1 MCTGRGS
8 TTPCRTVPPLRAVP
22 LCTLRVRR
30 TAEAAPTRNQEP
42 TALRAGLSE
51 APIALRAGRREA
63 KAEAPRPACHFKAE
77 SLRPTTAARTGP
89 PDPGGRSQAR
99 RRPACGHARRTSPP
113 APDDSAGCRHGFR
126 LASTASRSCTQRA
139 DAAPAF
145 AVDRSLSGRSR
156 LGCSRRADLGL
167 LRSKT
172 AHGAAGLCV
181 AAPAARS
188 RPVVNGRTERRKI
201 EAASSRRRWTLG
213 PPRWIAA
220 GVPVLPLSGA
230 LGSNS
235 AAVSA
240 RHELRW
246 RLQSC
251 RMSFRFT

>member
-1 MCTGRGS
+1 MPQPVCTGRGS
-8 TTPCRTVPPLRAVP
+8 TTPRAVRRPPRAVP
-22 LCTLRVRR
+22 LCALRVRR

-42 TALRAGLSE
+42 TALRAGAERGAYGL
-51 APIALRAGRREA
+51 ACRRAEGEA
-63 KAEAPRPACHFKAE
+63 KVEAPRARRAILKPNPFARPPPRGRA
-77 SLRPTTAARTGP
+77 RPTQAAAPRLAGGP
-89 PDPGGRSQAR
+89 PAVTL
-99 RRPACGHARRTSPP
+99 AASPP

-230 LGSNS
+230 LGS
-235 AAVSA
+235 
-240 RHELRW
+240 R
-246 RLQSC
+246 
-251 RMSFRFT
+251 

>member
-1 MCTGRGS
+1 MS
-8 TTPCRTVPPLRAVP
+8 IPP
-22 LCTLRVRR
+22 
-30 TAEAAPTRNQEP
+30 
-42 TALRAGLSE
+42 
-51 APIALRAGRREA
+51 
-63 KAEAPRPACHFKAE
+63 
-77 SLRPTTAARTGP
+77 P
-89 PDPGGRSQAR
+89 PDEKAAAWCTPLASWRDALNKTPTDKIIPTQ
-99 RRPACGHARRTSPP
+99 T
-113 APDDSAGCRHGFR
+113 DCRHGFR

-220 GVPVLPLSGA
+220 GVLVLPLSGA
-230 LGSNS
+230 LGPLSTAHAQCVVWRSHNGAMVHVITPPS
-235 AAVSA
+235 
-240 RHELRW
+240 
-246 RLQSC
+246 RLQPSPL
-251 RMSFRFT
+251 SPSKFTKRRPVGNWSDRCLALSPQPTAAP